1 MLIGGASWV
10 GSQPSKQDLSECL
23 TGKLNKEE
31 NLDLMVSR
39 LQRWQPTLQPD
50 LRPEHSGRMTAFT
63 CLGNDMLVDR
73 GTERSLA
80 DAAFD
85 SVYCQVYAPM
95 GPEEQRTSPI
105 FGSQRGRQIA
115 FSSSQ

>member
-10 GSQPSKQDLSECL
+10 CSQPSKEDLNDCL
-23 TGKLNKEE
+23 TGRLSKES
-31 NLDLMVSR
+31 NLDLMIGK
-39 LQRWQPTLQPD
+39 LQQWQPTLQPD
-50 LRPEHSGRMTAFT
+50 MHPEHSGRMTAFT

-73 GTERSLA
+73 GTERYLA

-95 GPEEQRTSPI
+95 GPQEQGTSPI
-105 FGSQRGRQIA
+105 FGGQRGR
-115 FSSSQ
+115 